1 MSEGEEVV
9 TEPAESEHAA
19 EVPEIPEAIP
29 EAIPTVVVGKKKVK
43 KVEVQKLAEPPEAPA
58 EPEVEKTKPS
68 ASKLASQRQ
77 RPSRARASTKPPP
90 TPEPG
95 ASQGSLAGRVPEPT
109 PAPKKAVRMKKTA
122 PLETTLEPYAEP
134 ASSTRLLT
142 DLNDFSARIQE
153 LHRMNEQHRKNVYRE
168 LIGGMV

>member
-19 EVPEIPEAIP
+19 EVPEIPEVP

-43 KVEVQKLAEPPEAPA
+43 KVEVQPKPIVAEPPEAPS
-58 EPEVEKTKPS
+58 VEEIQIEKPKPKR
-68 ASKLASQRQ
+68 A
-77 RPSRARASTKPPP
+77 SRARTKPPPP

-95 ASQGSLAGRVPEPT
+95 ASQGSLAGRSLEPI
-109 PAPKKAVRMKKTA
+109 PAPKKAVRLKKAA
-122 PLETTLEPYAEP
+122 PVETTLEPYAEP
-134 ASSTRLLT
+134 ASSTRLPT

>member
-9 TEPAESEHAA
+9 TEPAESEHTA

-43 KVEVQKLAEPPEAPA
+43 KVEVQKPAEPPEAPA
-58 EPEVEKTKPS
+58 EPEVEKTKP
-68 ASKLASQRQ
+68 K

-90 TPEPG
+90 PTPEPI
-95 ASQGSLAGRVPEPT
+95 PEPI
-109 PAPKKAVRMKKTA
+109 PAPKKAVRMKKAA
-122 PLETTLEPYAEP
+122 PIETTLEPYAEP
-134 ASSTRLLT
+134 ASSKRLLT

>member
-9 TEPAESEHAA
+9 TEPAESEHTA
-19 EVPEIPEAIP
+19 EVPEIPEVP

-43 KVEVQKLAEPPEAPA
+43 KVEVQPKPIVAEPPEAPS
-58 EPEVEKTKPS
+58 VEEEIAKPKPKR
-68 ASKLASQRQ
+68 A
-77 RPSRARASTKPPP
+77 SRARASTKPPP
-90 TPEPG
+90 PTPEPT
-95 ASQGSLAGRVPEPT
+95 PDP
-109 PAPKKAVRMKKTA
+109 PAPKKAVRMKKAA
-122 PLETTLEPYAEP
+122 PVETTLEPYAEP

>member
-9 TEPAESEHAA
+9 TEPAESEHTA
-19 EVPEIPEAIP
+19 EVPEIPEVP

-43 KVEVQKLAEPPEAPA
+43 KVEAAKPAEPPEAPSV
-58 EPEVEKTKPS
+58 EVEKPKPKR
-68 ASKLASQRQ
+68 A
-77 RPSRARASTKPPP
+77 SRARASTKPPP
-90 TPEPG
+90 PTPEPT
-95 ASQGSLAGRVPEPT
+95 PDP
-109 PAPKKAVRMKKTA
+109 PAPKKAVRMKKAA
-122 PLETTLEPYAEP
+122 PVETTLEPYAEP
-134 ASSTRLLT
+134 ASSKRLLT